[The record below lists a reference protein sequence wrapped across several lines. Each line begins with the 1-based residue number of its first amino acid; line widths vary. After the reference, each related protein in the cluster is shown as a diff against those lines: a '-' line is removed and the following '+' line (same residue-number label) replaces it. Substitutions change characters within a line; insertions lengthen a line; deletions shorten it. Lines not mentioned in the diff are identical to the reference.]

1 MVTKPKPVTPAPPA
15 ASGASTDFTVSSANT
30 VNGTS
35 RISFDAPLYAG
46 EDTPVTSVQQLS
58 EIADEFEGIDISR
71 SRIETSEDGT
81 TLILKLKG
89 EAEKVSL
96 KINGGKLTNSSGEA
110 AEEALSVQIEK
121 RVETNQANMKLNNFY
136 TDVSW
141 GDQIW
146 TDKGTNK

>member
-1 MVTKPKPVTPAPPA
+1 M
-15 ASGASTDFTVSSANT
+15 SSTDT

-35 RISFDAPLYAG
+35 RISFNTPLYAG
-46 EDTPVTSVQQLS
+46 EDTPVTSAKQLS
-58 EIADEFEGIDISR
+58 EIADEIKGIDLSQ
-71 SRIETSEDGT
+71 SRIVTSDDGT

-89 EAEKVSL
+89 KAEDVSL
-96 KINGGKLTNSSGEA
+96 KISGGKLTNSAGEA
-110 AEEALSVQIEK
+110 AKEALSIQVEK

-141 GDQIW
+141 GDQTW